1 MTIMLIP
8 TTQHKQE
15 NIMRHPMPMRN
26 MILPLLT
33 SALMILAGDH
43 MVFFMIN
50 VVTVIGLVFTFRPFF
65 VRSTINH

>member
-15 NIMRHPMPMRN
+15 KIMRHSMRN
-26 MILPLLT
+26 MTLPLLT

-43 MVFFMIN
+43 LVFFMLN
-50 VVTVIGLVFTFRPFF
+50 VVTVIGIVFTFRPFF
-65 VRSTINH
+65 VRSPINH